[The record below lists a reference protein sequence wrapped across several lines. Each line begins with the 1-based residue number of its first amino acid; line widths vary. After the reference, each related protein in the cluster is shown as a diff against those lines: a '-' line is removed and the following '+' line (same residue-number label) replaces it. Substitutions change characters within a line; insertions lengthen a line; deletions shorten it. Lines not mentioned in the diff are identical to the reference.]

1 MSTANEMT
9 KQLEDNSL
17 WAEADL
23 DGDGVVT
30 DKEIELFERKVRF

>member
-1 MSTANEMT
+1 MT

-23 DGDGVVT
+23 DGDGVGT
-30 DKEIELFERKVRF
+30 DK